1 MHAFLE
7 ALSDSLSE
15 CVSVCVFARH
25 VGVSCDDT
33 KLVKYVPVVSAS
45 RQSVRRQYKA
55 TTAAANSETDSNK
68 SRQRQFV
75 LICQTVNCGQML
87 SMQLANV
94 IFPFS
99 SRRTS

>member
-1 MHAFLE
+1 MHAFSE
-7 ALSDSLSE
+7 ALSD
-15 CVSVCVFARH
+15 CVP
-25 VGVSCDDT
+25 CDDT

-45 RQSVRRQYKA
+45 VGSRSQGKPRQQLPLQK
-55 TTAAANSETDSNK
+55 NSLTDSNK

-94 IFPFS
+94 ILFFS
-99 SRRTS
+99 QDVRESISSV